1 MKNADLPAMPVVNGD
16 NEPAEFDRPF
26 YRNRN
31 LATGL
36 TKREMMAM
44 HAPEMPDWF
53 SREWSRS
60 NEGNEQYFA
69 ESLSEYDPTCQTF
82 LVEMTP
88 AGHRAMYFAWRSHYA
103 DALLAELEKWQP

>member
-1 MKNADLPAMPVVNGD
+1 MKNADMPAMPVELSGFGSY
-16 NEPAEFDRPF
+16 EPIA
-26 YRNRN
+26 Y
-31 LATGL
+31 TGL

-69 ESLSEYDPTCQTF
+69 ESLSEYDPTCQSF
-82 LVEMTP
+82 FVEMTP

-103 DALLAELEKWQP
+103 DALLDELEKGQP

>member
-1 MKNADLPAMPVVNGD
+1 MKNADMPAMPLVNSNGSPVHHSNAGMEND
-16 NEPAEFDRPF
+16 GVMA
-26 YRNRN
+26 
-31 LATGL
+31 GL

-44 HAPEMPDWF
+44 HAPEIPDWF
-53 SREWSRS
+53 SREWSHS

-103 DALLAELEKWQP
+103 DSLLAELEL

>member
-1 MKNADLPAMPVVNGD
+1 MKNADMPAMPVVNGD

-26 YRNRN
+26 YRNSN

-53 SREWSRS
+53 SREWSMEFANDDR
-60 NEGNEQYFA
+60 YFKSDTDEHGCA
-69 ESLSEYDPTCQTF
+69 
-82 LVEMTP
+82 VREMTP

-103 DALLAELEKWQP
+103 DALLAELEL

>member
-1 MKNADLPAMPVVNGD
+1 MKNADMPAMPVRDTD
-16 NEPAEFDRPF
+16 NEPLRIGLYPAYSNGEF
-26 YRNRN
+26 
-31 LATGL
+31 ATGL

-69 ESLSEYDPTCQTF
+69 ESLSEYDPTCQTL

-103 DALLAELEKWQP
+103 DALLTELEL